1 MTEPRAH
8 FELGVDQ
15 AQAIVDAVAAVRGVD
30 SLAGGQFGDVSLF
43 FPKKRIEGIR
53 RPSPRDDSHIEIHVV
68 ANVGAGVPLADW
80 GDAVRDAADGR
91 APNCPASM
99 LKSPTLPAASAT
111 ETDLPARRRARQTW
125 FT

>member
-8 FELGVDQ
+8 FELGIDQ

-68 ANVGAGVPLADW
+68 ANVGAGVPLADL
-80 GDAVRDAADGR
+80 GDAVRDAAERACPELSRVDVEIADVTGSFRDG
-91 APNCPASM
+91 NGF
-99 LKSPTLPAASAT
+99 
-111 ETDLPARRRARQTW
+111 AR
-125 FT
+125 